1 MQLLK
6 SLKTFYSGVLVNH
19 NWKLNK
25 SKVFCMAPWIQL
37 HAQTNGKVAP
47 CCMSAMNMGNELGD
61 LKEDPNLE
69 NVWNSDAMKQL
80 RKNML
85 CGKKSSICMN
95 CYDYEKVGKF
105 SERMQYNKDHKDY
118 YSRVT
123 ATLPDGS
130 LSELSI
136 PLIDVR
142 FSNKC
147 NYKCRICDSEYSTQW
162 YEEQLKLG
170 KPVKSGAVVSKE
182 LKVADNESAFWN
194 SYIRLLS
201 GVKRLHFAGGEPLFM
216 DEHYNALAHLV
227 AIGRTDVTLS
237 YNTNFSILR
246 YKQHNL
252 IDLWNKFTKV
262 DVWASLDGM
271 GEQGDYQRK
280 GQNWKKIEENIRLV
294 QKECPSV
301 LFGVNVTV
309 SIFNILHI
317 PAFYQYMVDNEL
329 VQHDRMNLYLLF
341 DPSYMRITNLP
352 AAVKQKAITQFD
364 ELEKNYLKN
373 LPDASRIRNH
383 IKAVIN
389 YMMSE
394 DGSEGKEFKYWVKE
408 VDKLRGESFEKV
420 FPELA
425 LLMEEQ

>member
-1 MQLLK
+1 MQLLT
-6 SLKTFYSGVLVNH
+6 SLKSYYSGVLVNH
-19 NWKLNK
+19 SWKLNK

-47 CCMSAMNMGNELGD
+47 CCMSAMNLGNELGD
-61 LKEDPNLE
+61 LKDDPNLG

-85 CGKKSSICMN
+85 CGKKSSICKN
-95 CYDYEKVGKF
+95 CYDYEKMGKF
-105 SERMQYNKDHKDY
+105 SERMQYNKDHKSY
-118 YSRVT
+118 YSRVK

-130 LSELSI
+130 LTELSV
-136 PLIDVR
+136 PLIDIR

-162 YEEQLKLG
+162 YEEQIKLG
-170 KPVKSGAVVSKE
+170 KPLKSGIVISKE
-182 LKVADNESAFWN
+182 MKVADNKIEFWN
-194 SYIRLLS
+194 SYTRLLS

-216 DEHYNALAHLV
+216 DEHYKALEHLI

-294 QKECPSV
+294 QKECTTV

-309 SIFNILHI
+309 SIFNILHV
-317 PAFYQYMVDNEL
+317 PAFYRYMVENKF
-329 VQHDRMNLYLLF
+329 VQPGRMNLYLLF
-341 DPSYMRITNLP
+341 EPSYMNITNLP
-352 AAVKQKAITQFD
+352 LPIKQKAIAQFE
-364 ELEKNYLKN
+364 ELDKNYLSN
-373 LPDASRIRNH
+373 LTDASKIRNH
-383 IKAVIN
+383 IKAVIT
-389 YMMSE
+389 YMMSSQGNE
-394 DGSEGKEFKYWVKE
+394 QKEFQHWVSAI
-408 VDKLRGESFEKV
+408 DALREENFGSV
-420 FPELA
+420 FPELKE
-425 LLMEEQ
+425 LMAIS